1 MFQGV
6 YVKYLLDTNA
16 LIYSLCSPTELSD
29 LAKTIITTEEDLSV
43 SIISFWE
50 IAIKQA
56 IGKLNIKSSIP
67 EIEKICT
74 ERYIK
79 ILPILSSE
87 IENIKALP
95 PIHKDPF
102 DRLIISQAEKN
113 DLCIVTS
120 DTIIPQY
127 NVKTAW

>member
-1 MFQGV
+1 M
-6 YVKYLLDTNA
+6 KYLLDTNA

-113 DLCIVTS
+113 DL
-120 DTIIPQY
+120 
-127 NVKTAW
+127 